1 MREFIEML
9 RERNY
14 QKRTVALIENGSWAP
29 MAIKAMKA
37 KLEGLKEVNF
47 AENEITILS
56 ALTDENRSKIA
67 ALADEL
73 AQGYGPE
80 I

>member
-29 MAIKAMKA
+29 MAIKSIKS